1 MVTSCGVLSVDIY
14 IMQERRYTII
24 RSRILSTMV
33 FKDGH
38 SHVIAMTDLYKHL
51 LLHTVPPSRLRAGEE
66 NTGAPV
72 AKDQSLA
79 PVAALTA

>member
-1 MVTSCGVLSVDIY
+1 
-14 IMQERRYTII
+14 
-24 RSRILSTMV
+24 MV